1 MAQTLLSVPVL
12 AQLKEARVNAISFR
26 LPQLL
31 WLALVIPLALIFF
44 IARERQRIRIAR
56 RFVSERLRG
65 VANPMRALRPWLV
78 ALSLLGCVIALA
90 GPEAGFRTIPIEQ
103 RESNRVIAIDVS
115 LSMAA
120 QDVGTSRLDA
130 AKAIAKR
137 IIEAQQGRMGLVVF
151 ESAAEVVSPL
161 TSDGD
166 AVEALL
172 DSIQAGEVS
181 NPGSD
186 LSVALMAALR
196 LAGDTAQRGDI
207 VVISDGEDQ
216 STRLDDTIAK
226 LAQRGVPVSTILVGT
241 AAGSTIPRPE
251 GGGDLV
257 DDNGQV
263 VTTYARPE
271 ALQKIAAATGGKFYA
286 NPFGEHALDSLAAS
300 GGTMKQRNVRVPIE
314 RYQWPLAFACVA
326 MFLGSLANRGAE

>member
-1 MAQTLLSVPVL
+1 MINLT
-12 AQLKEARVNAISFR
+12 FR
-26 LPQLL
+26 APQFL
-31 WLALVIPLALIFF
+31 WLALLVPFALFFF
-44 IARERQRIRIAR
+44 IARERKRARIAQ

-65 VANPMRALRPWLV
+65 VANVFRAFRPWLA
-78 ALSLLGCVIALA
+78 ALALLACVVALA
-90 GPEAGFRTIPIEQ
+90 GPEAGFRVVPIEQ
-103 RESNRVIAIDVS
+103 RETNRVIVIDVS
-115 LSMAA
+115 LSMLA

-137 IIEAQQGRMGLVVF
+137 IIDAQSGRVGLVIF
-151 ESAAEVVSPL
+151 ESAAEVGSPL

-186 LSVALMAALR
+186 LSVALNAALR
-196 LAGDTAQRGDI
+196 LVAGDPSQSGDI

-216 STRLDDTIAK
+216 GTTLDDTIAK

-241 AAGSTIPRPE
+241 AQGSTIPRPE
-251 GGGDLV
+251 GGGELR
-257 DDNGQV
+257 DDSGQV

-271 ALQKIAAATGGKFYA
+271 ALQKIASATGGRFYT

-300 GGTMKQRNVRVPIE
+300 GGVKRQKNVRVPIE

-326 MFLGSLANRGAE
+326 LFLGSLANRGAE

>member
-1 MAQTLLSVPVL
+1 MAQTLLSVLVL
-12 AQLKEARVNAISFR
+12 AQERRMNAISFR
-26 LPQLL
+26 LPQML
-31 WLALVIPLALIFF
+31 WLALIIPLALIFF
-44 IARERQRIRIAR
+44 IARERRRIRIAR

-65 VANPMRALRPWLV
+65 VANPLRWLRPWL
-78 ALSLLGCVIALA
+78 ASLALLGCVIALA
-90 GPEAGFRTIPIEQ
+90 GPEAGFQTIPIEQ

-137 IIEAQQGRMGLVVF
+137 IIDAQQGRVGLVVF

-196 LAGDTAQRGDI
+196 LAGDSAQRGDI

-226 LAQRGVPVSTILVGT
+226 LAQRGVPVSTILIGT

-271 ALQKIAAATGGKFYA
+271 TLQKIAAATGGKFYA

-300 GGTMKQRNVRVPIE
+300 GGTLKQRNVRIPIE

>member
-1 MAQTLLSVPVL
+1 M
-12 AQLKEARVNAISFR
+12 NAISFR
-26 LPQLL
+26 APQLL
-31 WLALVIPLALIFF
+31 WLAIAVPIALIFF
-44 IARERQRIRIAR
+44 LARERQRIRIAR

-65 VANPMRALRPWLV
+65 VANPLRSVRPWLV
-78 ALSLLGCVIALA
+78 ALALLGCVIALA
-90 GPEAGFRTIPIEQ
+90 GPEAGFRVVPIEQ

-137 IIEAQQGRMGLVVF
+137 IIDAQQGRIGLVVF

-161 TSDGD
+161 TSDD
-166 AVEALL
+166 EAVEALL

-216 STRLDDTIAK
+216 STRLDDTVAK

-271 ALQKIAAATGGKFYA
+271 ALQKIAAATGGKFYE

-300 GGTMKQRNVRVPIE
+300 GGTMKQRNIRVPIE
-314 RYQWPLAFACVA
+314 RYQWPLALACIA

>member
-1 MAQTLLSVPVL
+1 VLVL
-12 AQLKEARVNAISFR
+12 AQLPEARVNAISFR

-31 WLALVIPLALIFF
+31 WLALVVPLALIFF
-44 IARERQRIRIAR
+44 LARERQRIRIAR

-65 VANPMRALRPWLV
+65 VANPLRWLRPWLA
-78 ALSLLGCVIALA
+78 ALALLGCVIALA
-90 GPEAGFRTIPIEQ
+90 GPEAGFRVVPIEQ

-137 IIEAQQGRMGLVVF
+137 IIDAQQGRVGLVVF

-271 ALQKIAAATGGKFYA
+271 ALQKIAAATGGRFYA

-314 RYQWPLAFACVA
+314 RYQWPLAFACLA

>member
-1 MAQTLLSVPVL
+1 
-12 AQLKEARVNAISFR
+12 VNAISFR
-26 LPQLL
+26 LPQML
-31 WLALVIPLALIFF
+31 WLALAIPLALIFF

-65 VANPMRALRPWLV
+65 VANPLRWLRPWLA
-78 ALSLLGCVIALA
+78 ALALLGCVIALA
-90 GPEAGFRTIPIEQ
+90 GPEAGFRVVPIEQ

-137 IIEAQQGRMGLVVF
+137 IIDAQQGRVGLVVF

-161 TSDGD
+161 TSDD
-166 AVEALL
+166 EAVEALL

-251 GGGDLV
+251 GGGDLA

-271 ALQKIAAATGGKFYA
+271 ALQKIATATGGKFYA

-300 GGTMKQRNVRVPIE
+300 GGTMKQRNVHVPIE

>member
-1 MAQTLLSVPVL
+1 MG
-12 AQLKEARVNAISFR
+12 ARVSAIAFR
-26 LPQLL
+26 LPQML
-31 WLALVIPLALIFF
+31 WLAALVPIALIFF
-44 IARERQRIRIAR
+44 LARERRRVHVAR
-56 RFVSERLRG
+56 RFISERLRG
-65 VANPMRALRPWLV
+65 VANPVRSLRPWLA
-78 ALSLLGCVIALA
+78 ALALLGCVIALA
-90 GPEAGFRTIPIEQ
+90 GPEAGFRVVPIEQ

-120 QDVGTSRLDA
+120 QDVGTSRLEA
-130 AKAIAKR
+130 SKAIAKR
-137 IIEAQQGRMGLVVF
+137 IIDAQSGRVGLVIF
-151 ESAAEVVSPL
+151 ESAAEVVAPL

-181 NPGSD
+181 SPGSD
-186 LSVALMAALR
+186 LSVALNAALR
-196 LAGDTAQRGDI
+196 LTGGDAGQRGDI

-216 STRLDDTIAK
+216 STKLDDTIAK
-226 LAQRGVPVSTILVGT
+226 LSQHGIPVSTILVGT
-241 AAGSTIPRPE
+241 AGGSTIPRPE
-251 GGGDLV
+251 GRGDLL

-271 ALQKIAAATGGKFYA
+271 AMQKIASATGGTFYA
-286 NPFGEHALDSLAAS
+286 NPFGEHALDSLAAT

>member
-1 MAQTLLSVPVL
+1 MNSIA
-12 AQLKEARVNAISFR
+12 FR
-26 LPQLL
+26 LPQML
-31 WLALVIPLALIFF
+31 WLALIIPLALIFF
-44 IARERQRIRIAR
+44 LARERQRVRVAR
-56 RFVSERLRG
+56 RFVSERRRG
-65 VANPMRALRPWLV
+65 VANPLRTLRPWLA
-78 ALSLLGCVIALA
+78 ALALLGCVIALG
-90 GPEAGFRTIPIEQ
+90 GPEVGFRGVPIEQ

-115 LSMAA
+115 LSMDAR
-120 QDVGTSRLDA
+120 DVGTSRLEA

-137 IIEAQQGRMGLVVF
+137 IIDAQPGRVGLVIF

-186 LSVALMAALR
+186 LSVALNAALR
-196 LAGDTAQRGDI
+196 LVGGDATQRGDI

-241 AAGSTIPRPE
+241 AGGSTIPRVGV
-251 GGGDLV
+251 GGVLL

-271 ALQKIAAATGGKFYA
+271 ALQKIASATGGMFYS
-286 NPFGEHALDSLAAS
+286 NPFGEHALDSRAAT
-300 GGTMKQRNVRVPIE
+300 GGTLKQRNVRVPIE

-326 MFLGSLANRGAE
+326 LFLGSLANRGAE